1 MKLLFLLPTAL
12 PSTPL
17 AVTPL
22 GERQRGEEGGRT
34 EREREL
40 DKPHTRPRD
49 VKRAAAA
56 AAAEKP
62 GLAHQEIGRRYVG
75 HRASG

>member
-1 MKLLFLLPTAL
+1 MRMKLLFLLPTAL

-34 EREREL
+34 ERERERESWIN
-40 DKPHTRPRD
+40 HTRGP
-49 VKRAAAA
+49 
-56 AAAEKP
+56 ET
-62 GLAHQEIGRRYVG
+62 LSGRRRLLLQRN
-75 HRASG
+75 RASLTKK